1 MTDAPI
7 NRIYAEERANLKE
20 EVFKYL
26 YYWPW
31 FVLSLLVFMSLA
43 YTYLRYTPKIY
54 QSTARIKVLD
64 ESKELDLGIEAP
76 ALVGRSSFN
85 LENEVAVLKS
95 YRLLAQVV
103 EDLKLTT
110 DYYMPGNLRNTTI
123 WNPPIEAMPSPS
135 GRNIGG
141 TYLIE
146 ILKDGYRITNENGS
160 EQSILTHTHTWDTPT
175 EGFPFT
181 VNTARDNGISNYVGF
196 SYLVVFKNFEGTVR
210 GLSGSL
216 NIQGVGQESEIL
228 SISLAGE
235 NKAKSEAILN
245 KIVDQFNL
253 DGIKDRQLVSQR
265 TIDFVDD
272 RFVYL
277 ESELDSIE
285 TNKEEYKQK
294 NSLSYIEADAGVS
307 VQKKTSS
314 EDQVF
319 AIETQIELGQ
329 LIKNSLDR
337 NDTFSL
343 IPSDIGINSMG
354 ISALIEKYNGMVL
367 EREKLTASAG
377 EGNPSLEITT
387 SQLED
392 LLNNVVYSV
401 DEYIKRLS
409 LSLKQLKQENKS
421 ATNLVSSMPEKEK
434 ILRSIERQ
442 QNIKES
448 LYLLLLQKREEAA
461 INLAI
466 TAPSIKVVDYALSSG
481 GPIYPN
487 RNKILGGALLLGFL
501 LPIGI
506 IYVRFIL
513 NTKLGD
519 KQDLEKV
526 VPEIPI
532 VGEVPYIKDRETRQ
546 FTDLHDRSI
555 LAESF
560 RILGTNINYMLLD
573 SDLTEGRVIYVTS
586 TIKGEGKTFA
596 AVNLSLAYASLD
608 NRVLLIGADLRNPQL
623 HTYMGVSKNTE
634 GLADY
639 LTGKT
644 DDWQRSLMEGPLQA
658 PNYKVLIAGAVPH
671 NSAELLANKRFKK
684 LLDEAKKSFDY
695 IVIDTAPTI
704 LVTDTLLISKFADAT
719 LFLTRTNYTEK
730 KLLKFAHE
738 LNKHNK
744 LKNMMFVMNGV
755 GAGKTKAYGYNYGYS
770 YGYGP
775 DGSSPKKW
783 YKKFFKR

>member
-1 MTDAPI
+1 MSDTQI
-7 NRIYAEERANLKE
+7 NRIYAEERANIKE
-20 EVFKYL
+20 EVFRYL

-31 FVLSLLVFMSLA
+31 FLLSLFIFISTA
-43 YTYLRYTPKIY
+43 YIYLRYTPNVY
-54 QSTARIKVLD
+54 QSVARIKILD

-95 YRLLAQVV
+95 IRLLAQVV

-123 WNPPIEAMPSPS
+123 WNPPIEAVPFPP
-135 GRNIGG
+135 GNNIGG

-146 ILKDGYRITNENGS
+146 ILKDGYKITNENGL
-160 EQSILTHTHTWDTPT
+160 EKSITTHNHIWNTPT
-175 EGFPFT
+175 KDFPFT
-181 VNTARDNGISNYVGF
+181 ILPANEQDIIEYIGL
-196 SYLVVFKNFEGTVR
+196 SYLVVFKNFQGTVR

-216 NIQGVGQESEIL
+216 KVQGVGQGSEIL
-228 SISLAGE
+228 ALSLTGE

-265 TIDFVDD
+265 TVDFVDD

-294 NSLSYIEADAGVS
+294 NSLSYIESDAEIS
-307 VQKKTSS
+307 VQKKSIS
-314 EDQVF
+314 EQQVF
-319 AIETQIELGQ
+319 EMETQIELAQ
-329 LIKNSLDR
+329 LIKSSLDR
-337 NDTFSL
+337 SDSYSL

-354 ISALIEKYNGMVL
+354 INALLEKYNALVL
-367 EREKLTASAG
+367 EREKLMASAG
-377 EGNPSLEITT
+377 KGNPSLEITT
-387 SQLED
+387 SQLKD
-392 LLNNVVYSV
+392 LRNNVAYSV
-401 DEYIKRLS
+401 EEYKKRLS
-409 LSLKQLKQENKS
+409 LSLNQLKQENKTV
-421 ATNLVSSMPEKEK
+421 TNLVTSMPEKEK

-506 IYVRFIL
+506 IYARFIL

-519 KQDLEKV
+519 KQDLEKI

-532 VGEVPYIKDRETRQ
+532 VGEIPYIKDRTTRQ
-546 FTDLHDRSI
+546 FLDLHDRSI

-573 SDLTEGRVIYVTS
+573 TDFTSGRVIYVTS

-608 NRVLLIGADLRNPQL
+608 NKVLLIGADLRNPQL
-623 HTYMGVSKNTE
+623 HTYMGVTKNTE

-639 LTGKT
+639 LTGKS
-644 DDWQRSLMEGPLQA
+644 DNWEQSLMEGPLQA

-671 NSAELLANKRFKK
+671 NSAELLANKRFKR
-684 LLDEAKKSFDY
+684 LLEEAKKSFDY

-775 DGSSPKKW
+775 DSNAPKKW
-783 YKKFFKR
+783 FKRVFRG

>member
-1 MTDAPI
+1 MSDSQI
-7 NRIYAEERANLKE
+7 NRIYAEERPNLKE
-20 EVFKYL
+20 EVFRYL
-26 YYWPW
+26 YHWPW
-31 FVLSLLVFMSLA
+31 FFLSLVVFLTIA
-43 YTYLRYTPKIY
+43 YTYLRYTPNIY

-64 ESKELDLGIEAP
+64 ESKELNLGIDAP
-76 ALVGRSSFN
+76 ALVGKSAFS

-95 YRLLAQVV
+95 IRLLSQVV

-123 WNPPIEAMPSPS
+123 WNPPIEAIPNPLDS
-135 GRNIGG
+135 NIGG
-141 TYLIE
+141 SYLIE
-146 ILKDGYRITNENGS
+146 ILKNGYRITNENGS
-160 EQSILTHTHTWDTPT
+160 GKSITTKTHFWDTPT
-175 EGFPFT
+175 NGFPFSIKPS
-181 VNTARDNGISNYVGF
+181 REEGLSNYVGF
-196 SYLVVFKNFEGTVR
+196 SYMVVFKNFQGTVR
-210 GLSGSL
+210 GLSSNL
-216 NIQGVGQESEIL
+216 NVHGVGQNSEIL
-228 SISLAGE
+228 SLSLTGE
-235 NKAKSEAILN
+235 NRAKSEAILN

-253 DGIKDRQLVSQR
+253 DGVKDRQLVSQR

-272 RFVYL
+272 RFIYL

-285 TNKEEYKQK
+285 TNKEEYKQR
-294 NSLSYIEADAGVS
+294 NSLSYIESDAGIS
-307 VQKKTSS
+307 VMQKTDSEKKLFSLETELELARLIQKTLKNNDAYSLLPADIGLNN
-314 EDQVF
+314 EGV
-319 AIETQIELGQ
+319 
-329 LIKNSLDR
+329 NSLVKDY
-337 NDTFSL
+337 NL
-343 IPSDIGINSMG
+343 
-354 ISALIEKYNGMVL
+354 LVIE
-367 EREKLTASAG
+367 RDKLKSSAG
-377 EGNPSLEITT
+377 NSNPSLRIVTV
-387 SQLED
+387 QIND
-392 LLNNVVYSV
+392 LRKNIANSIKG
-401 DEYIKRLS
+401 YIEQLS
-409 LSLKQLKQENKS
+409 LSLSQLKLEDTKAS
-421 ATNLVSSMPEKEK
+421 GLLTSMPKKEK

-442 QNIKES
+442 QSIKES
-448 LYLLLLQKREEAA
+448 LYLLLLQRREEAA

-466 TAPSIKVVDYALSSG
+466 TAPSIKVVDYAMSSG

-487 RNKILGGALLLGFL
+487 RNKILGGALLLGFIV
-501 LPIGI
+501 PIGV
-506 IYVRFIL
+506 IYARFIL

-519 KQDLEKV
+519 KQDLEKA

-546 FTDLHDRSI
+546 FVDLHDRSI

-573 SDLTEGRVIYVTS
+573 ANLSEGRVIYVTS

-623 HTYMGVSKNTE
+623 HTYMGVTKNTE

-639 LTGKT
+639 LTGKS
-644 DDWQRSLMEGPLQA
+644 DNWQQSLMEGPLQA

-684 LLDEAKKSFDY
+684 LLEEAKKSFDY

-775 DGSSPKKW
+775 DSNAPKKW
-783 YKKFFKR
+783 FKRVFRG